1 MCDTKKCDGSRGELL
16 CAVSKAWDDFSGN
29 EWILDSEGFYFN
41 ECDKKVIEKHNN
53 SKSKANQIQPR
64 VIPQTVVGNLGQA
77 KVIIFNL
84 NMGARD
90 DDFSAKPRN
99 QKVYD
104 PFSKKKEVW
113 HAHAFKYFIENKV
126 ELDKKIKRI
135 KEAKEFSDIQ
145 GLYNTI
151 TRHLTE
157 KTPNSAYDEKTKLEE
172 KRNDAE
178 IEHYY
183 WYILLP
189 LMQLKFPF
197 EPKLI
202 TPTLL
207 IDDYYSGIEGNGKS
221 ALRIAYKNSANEKGY
236 VSFDNWQQLYG
247 DMVTRVTSGTRT
259 NNDEEIEFEENA
271 FLKSNNTD
279 IKYFEEIMLIQMFPY
294 ASINGSALTKD
305 LVEIKKRYNNFV
317 DALLEAV
324 EKHNQHNDTDQ
335 IAIVFNRVGQ
345 NKAALD
351 AFINNQDRKTAAY
364 RNEGKRPKYLNHTI
378 TEK

>member
-1 MCDTKKCDGSRGELL
+1 MGDTQKYNGPRGELL
-16 CAVSKAWDDFSGN
+16 GAVSKAWDEFSGN
-29 EWILDSEGFYFN
+29 EWKLDSEGFYFN
-41 ECDKKVIEKHNN
+41 KCDKKIIDEHNA
-53 SKSKANQIQPR
+53 SKANEIQPR
-64 VIPQTVVGNLGQA
+64 VIPQTVVGNLGHA
-77 KVIIFNL
+77 KVVIFNL

-113 HAHAFKYFIENKV
+113 HAHAFKYFIESKDS
-126 ELDKKIKRI
+126 LDEDIKRI
-135 KEAKEFSDIQ
+135 KDAKQFSDIQ
-145 GLYNTI
+145 DLYKKI
-151 TRHLTE
+151 TDHLTT
-157 KTPNSAYDEKTKLEE
+157 KKANSEYNETTELAE

-178 IEHYY
+178 IEHAY

-197 EPKLI
+197 EPTLI
-202 TPTLL
+202 TPALL

-221 ALRIAYKNSANEKGY
+221 ALRISYKSSSKEKGY

-271 FLKSNNTD
+271 FLKSDDID
-279 IKYFEEIMLIQMFPY
+279 IKYFEEIMLVQMFPY
-294 ASINGSALTKD
+294 ASINGSALTQD
-305 LVEIKKRYNNFV
+305 LVDIKQRYNDFV
-317 DALLEAV
+317 AALLKAV
-324 EKHNQHNDTDQ
+324 ERHNQKHDADQ
-335 IAIVFNRVGQ
+335 INIVFNRVGQ
-345 NKAALD
+345 NKDGLD
-351 AFINNQDRKTAAY
+351 GFINNRERKTSTY